1 MPIRFDQAHA
11 ALAFLERHDLEPTPD
26 LYDLALV
33 HLSAADP
40 SLSQAI
46 EAAAAGEAGL
56 DATRAAQLYATL
68 RGSRS
73 DPADPH
79 ALAMRIGA
87 TERDVAL
94 LRDQVATLRALLQGG
109 DGDHDKLT
117 NALNQTGARRIL
129 DEMGQHD
136 RRFVVL
142 MFGIDRLVGI
152 NREFG
157 HSVGDNILN
166 AFAAKL
172 RGIFPEQ
179 EAIRWGGNEFIVVIP
194 GKTITAVRVAAEE
207 VLQLLAERNFRL
219 RESGES
225 IGRVTASAAIVPD
238 HVGNFE
244 VILREARA
252 KIETA
257 MAAGGNRVEV

>member
-11 ALAFLERHDLEPTPD
+11 ALAFLERHDLEPSAA
-26 LYDLALV
+26 LYELALV
-33 HLSAADP
+33 HLSDADP
-40 SLSQAI
+40 ALSQAI
-46 EAAAAGEAGL
+46 EAAVAGEGRL
-56 DATRAAQLYATL
+56 SPEQAARLSTTL
-68 RGSRS
+68 RGRS
-73 DPADPH
+73 DPTDPH
-79 ALAMRIGA
+79 ALAMRIAA
-87 TERDVAL
+87 TERDIAM

-109 DGDHDKLT
+109 DADHDKLT
-117 NALNQTGARRIL
+117 HALNQTGARRIL
-129 DEMGQHD
+129 DEIGQED

-172 RGIFPEQ
+172 QQTFPEQ

-194 GKTITAVRVAAEE
+194 GQTITAVRVAAEE
-207 VLQLLAERNFRL
+207 ALQLLAERNFRL
-219 RESGES
+219 RGSGES

-244 VILREARA
+244 VILREARG
-252 KIETA
+252 KIEIA

>member
-11 ALAFLERHDLEPTPD
+11 ALAFLERHDLEPSPA

-33 HLSAADP
+33 HLSDADP
-40 SLSQAI
+40 ALSQAI
-46 EAAAAGEAGL
+46 ARAVAEDGGL
-56 DATRAAQLYATL
+56 RPEQAMQLHATL
-68 RGSRS
+68 RG
-73 DPADPH
+73 PADPTDRQ
-79 ALAMRIGA
+79 ALAMRIAA

-109 DGDHDKLT
+109 DADHDTLT

-129 DEMGQHD
+129 DQIGQQD

-157 HSVGDNILN
+157 HTVGDNILN

-194 GKTITAVRVAAEE
+194 GQTITAVRVLAEE

-252 KIETA
+252 KIEIA
-257 MAAGGNRVEV
+257 MAAGGNQVEV